1 MLCLDQA
8 LGSAAL
14 GCCDIRISWITL
26 MLCLD
31 EADEALGS
39 GALHCS
45 DTWKRLVRMLLQ
57 LALMD
62 QAFGSVHV

>member
-1 MLCLDQA
+1 
-8 LGSAAL
+8 
-14 GCCDIRISWITL
+14 

-57 LALMD
+57 LDLMD